1 MVSVKFIVEEEMLL
15 PAGTRIE
22 IDTNYDWSRSVQFNN
37 PGHNPAVKVFE
48 AEAARDSA
56 VTQAVVGGLVTGAG
70 IGFGADLLKTAIK
83 RAGST
88 SLTNA
93 QDGTLTVSGG
103 LGDRQLARS
112 VAVGPLRSLEAVLI
126 PDPIQRLARV
136 AAAHILDH
144 VDRVAAIVRAEVL
157 PAPAIVKNRQRR
169 IPVRMVRAAIVAAA
183 VWLVQPQAIGQV
195 VQVDLPLELL
205 DVVIHGSSERLS
217 GRPALTDRDLARA
230 SALPCA

>member
-1 MVSVKFIVEEEMLL
+1 MKKVNWPFVLTTFAICVVWIGVVLIISGCAKPDYSMIQQMHQSTMQSNTAIAAALANGDHKMVSVKFIVEEEMLL

-22 IDTNYDWSRSVQFNN
+22 IDTNYDWSRSVQFND
-37 PGHNPAVKVFE
+37 PGHNPAVRVFE

-103 LGDRQLARS
+103 LGDRQLIGSGGITDSIDAS
-112 VAVGPLRSLEAVLI
+112 DATHAPTVVQPTVVQQPSPVVV
-126 PDPIQRLARV
+126 DPV
-136 AAAHILDH
+136 
-144 VDRVAAIVRAEVL
+144 IVQPS
-157 PAPAIVKNRQRR
+157 PAPVSE
-169 IPVRMVRAAIVAAA
+169 PVFG
-183 VWLVQPQAIGQV
+183 PV
-195 VQVDLPLELL
+195 VE
-205 DVVIHGSSERLS
+205 
-217 GRPALTDRDLARA
+217 
-230 SALPCA
+230 

>member
-1 MVSVKFIVEEEMLL
+1 MKKINWPFVLTTCAICVVWIGVVFVISGCAKPDYAMIQQMHQSTMQSNTAIANALANGDHKMVSVKFIVEEEMLL

-22 IDTNYDWSRSVQFNN
+22 IDANYDWSRSVVFND

-103 LGDRQLARS
+103 LGDRTQIGTGGITDSIDMSTPSTISTSTSS
-112 VAVGPLRSLEAVLI
+112 VNSDPVVVPQ
-126 PDPIQRLARV
+126 PDPI
-136 AAAHILDH
+136 I
-144 VDRVAAIVRAEVL
+144 I
-157 PAPAIVKNRQRR
+157 AP
-169 IPVRMVRAAIVAAA
+169 
-183 VWLVQPQAIGQV
+183 
-195 VQVDLPLELL
+195 
-205 DVVIHGSSERLS
+205 
-217 GRPALTDRDLARA
+217 
-230 SALPCA
+230 